1 MPSTFCCDCRTSKQH
16 QFNYLPS
23 SKAVPESS
31 FQPCYHKQ
39 GVAEVDGPGTPLYP
53 RVHDTGLG
61 HQFPLNAVWFFSA
74 MFSNQ
79 SRALFCLAKRKWRC
93 IPRVRGGRL
102 DRSSGNHLQLW
113 DCTGSD
119 CTLACRPKRQ
129 FLNTGSLNSEAFW
142 NTSSFQYKFYTEK

>member
-53 RVHDTGLG
+53 HVHDTGLG
-61 HQFPLNAVWFFSA
+61 HQFPLNAVCFFQLCFPISQGPC
-74 MFSNQ
+74 F
-79 SRALFCLAKRKWRC
+79 ALQKENGGAYLGSEEEDWTDLLATTC
-93 IPRVRGGRL
+93 SFG
-102 DRSSGNHLQLW
+102 
-113 DCTGSD
+113 TA
-119 CTLACRPKRQ
+119 LAA
-129 FLNTGSLNSEAFW
+129 TAH
-142 NTSSFQYKFYTEK
+142 